1 MFRHGKREPQV
12 KRRARANGVKDVLS
26 SQEDP
31 VVQFYWKQES
41 EQEPGEVALG
51 PGIERFVWGSLLLS

>member
-12 KRRARANGVKDVLS
+12 KRIAQANGVKNVLS

-31 VVQFYWKQES
+31 AVQFYWKES
-41 EQEPGEVALG
+41 EQEPGEVVLG
-51 PGIERFVWGSLLLS
+51 PGVERFVWGSLLLS